1 MREEHIIVLNN
12 VGNSNEEHVTDPVS
26 TASDSVKA
34 FREYKDIYEG
44 TEGRRIAP

>member
-1 MREEHIIVLNN
+1 MREEHIIILNS
-12 VGNSNEEHVTDPVS
+12 VGNRNEEHVTDPVS

-34 FREYKDIYEG
+34 FQESKGIYEG